1 MKRLLFLISFAFRDA
16 SKNKLLLVLIVFSL
30 GVAFSAIFISSSI
43 FGGFQQM
50 LADGEINWLGHL
62 IVTPKSDQ
70 LSIPNINKVIQEL
83 NGIDNIEAFSVR
95 SYAVGGL
102 AYKGKIFHA
111 YRLLGVNPF
120 YENNVSKLSGKVI
133 EGDFVSS
140 DDKKDIA
147 IGFTLADSMEG
158 FVYDGEK
165 VSTDQKV
172 QVMTMN
178 GNSDIY
184 NISGIIDAKTFL
196 PNWLL
201 IMPKEELEKLDDR
214 QKDSEIIIKLKDEKK
229 IKETKETIKEK
240 NLDINV
246 TTWKEQ
252 AGYIDDIMEAVSFI
266 TILINYLLTASVFIM
281 ITVIIFINVFNK
293 RRQIGIL
300 KSMGATN
307 KFVIGIYILETFVY
321 AIFAYILGFLVF
333 WAVHQYSLANP
344 VSLLIGDFHTIFDV
358 KTIWSSLITLFGASL
373 GGSFI
378 PSYIAAKTKIIDV
391 IKGSV

>member
-83 NGIDNIEAFSVR
+83 NGIENIEAFSVR